1 MGKHKQNAVGD
12 TKFVPRISS
21 ASRKI
26 AARRFEQAA
35 LTNTSTPHYMSD
47 TYSKS
52 KVKLAPI
59 STDENTLFTK
69 VNKEIFSDSKES
81 DTDET
86 KKLSSREVLKPIT
99 MSKQPS
105 VLLDDNVFTF
115 RPKVSTASA
124 KIVESMGTD
133 FMSRQQ
139 QHLEKQKKLVSFRS
153 NFATF
158 ANAFSYVRFV

>member
-1 MGKHKQNAVGD
+1 MGKLKQNAVGD
-12 TKFVPRISS
+12 NKFVPRISS

-35 LTNTSTPHYMSD
+35 LTNATPHYMND
-47 TYSKS
+47 TYTTS

-69 VNKEIFSDSKES
+69 VNKEIFENSKES

-86 KKLSSREVLKPIT
+86 KRLSKREVLKPIA

-139 QHLEKQKKLVSFRS
+139 QHLEKQKKLVSIPMINRVL
-153 NFATF
+153 T
-158 ANAFSYVRFV
+158 